1 MTWLSHRD
9 MQTLMGCI
17 RDIYSDLRL
26 DGWRRRLLPVISRA
40 VPSNF
45 AVCSEINPLPRTV
58 TQIEFPESISPRDI
72 PVLNRHLHEHPIL
85 NLLYKDR
92 MPRHPYKRE
101 IEREM
106 SRRCPDIA
114 VSPECQAVKISDF
127 LSDRRYR
134 RLGLYNEFCKKYDV
148 EYQICAPL
156 LCGGAGL
163 KGVAFHRDRRDFS
176 ERDRLMLNLISPHIC
191 QAYGNAEA
199 ISAIE
204 RNIMASGQAQEGG
217 ITGLTSREKE
227 VLHWLAQGKSNH
239 DIAVIMQ
246 VKVCT
251 VKKHL
256 ENIYRK
262 IGVENRTSALL
273 MAIGARRR
281 ME

>member
-9 MQTLMGCI
+9 MRTLMGCI

-26 DGWRRRLLPVISRA
+26 DGWRCRLLPVISRA

-45 AVCSEINPLPRTV
+45 VACSEISPQPQTV
-58 TQIEFPESISPRDI
+58 TQIEFPESISPHDI

-101 IEREM
+101 IEKEM
-106 SRRCPDIA
+106 SGRYPA
-114 VSPECQAVKISDF
+114 LAASPECRAVKISDF

-134 RLGLYNEFCKKYDV
+134 RLALYNEFCKKYDV

-156 LCGGAGL
+156 KCMWSGL
-163 KGVAFHRDRRDFS
+163 KGIAFHRDRRDFS

-204 RNIMASGQAQEGG
+204 RNIVASGQAREGG
-217 ITGLTSREKE
+217 ITGLTLREKE
-227 VLHWLAQGKSNH
+227 ALYWLAQGKGNH
-239 DIAVIMQ
+239 DISVIMHI
-246 VKVCT
+246 KVCT

-262 IGVENRTSALL
+262 IGVENRASAML
-273 MAIGARRR
+273 MAIGAGRRKG
-281 ME
+281 

>member
-17 RDIYSDLRL
+17 RDIYSDLSL
-26 DGWRRRLLPVISRA
+26 DAWRCRLLPVISRA

-45 AVCSEINPLPRTV
+45 VACSEITPMPQAV
-58 TQIEFPESISPRDI
+58 TQIEFPESISPKDI
-72 PVLNRHLHEHPIL
+72 PVLNRYLHEHPIL

-101 IEREM
+101 IEKKM
-106 SRRCPDIA
+106 SRRYPDSA
-114 VSPECQAVKISDF
+114 TLPEYQAVKVSDF
-127 LSDRRYR
+127 LSDGRYR

-156 LCGGAGL
+156 KCEGSGL

-176 ERDRLMLNLISPHIC
+176 ERDRLMLNLLSPHIC

-204 RNIMASGQAQEGG
+204 RNIMASGQAQERG
-217 ITGLTSREKE
+217 ITDLTLREKK
-227 VLHWLAQGKSNH
+227 VLYWLARGKSNH
-239 DIAVIMQ
+239 DIAAIMHI
-246 VKVCT
+246 KVCT

-273 MAIGARRR
+273 MAIGAGLCK
-281 ME
+281 E